1 VDAEDPPPTQARRV
15 VDAEASVDRVEG
27 QEVQDPLCGQVLGN
41 GPDGL
46 GMSRVSRRS
55 PVQAMAEPSAET
67 S

>member
-27 QEVQDPLCGQVLGN
+27 LEVQDPVCGQVVGI

-46 GMSRVSRRS
+46 GMSRVSRRG
-55 PVQAMAEPSAET
+55 PVLGMGEPSAVT
-67 S
+67 R